1 LSFGF
6 RTGFTSKVR
15 RGMEMDL
22 LDSQLIDILMQD
34 ANTSSSVLAKKLNVS
49 SSTIRR
55 RKENLLKQGMIR
67 ILAVPD
73 WNKVG
78 LPLAA
83 IIALEVSSE
92 KTDSVFKALSKYQNS
107 TWIAVTSGRFNIV
120 SLWRFGSTEELYK
133 FIGKEISKLERII
146 RSEIFVGLYVEK
158 HL

>member
-1 LSFGF
+1 
-6 RTGFTSKVR
+6 
-15 RGMEMDL
+15 MDL

-34 ANTSSSVLAKKLNVS
+34 ANTNSIMLAKKLKVS

-78 LPLAA
+78 LPLTA

-92 KTDSVFKALSKYQNS
+92 KTDSVLKALGKYQNS
-107 TWIAVTSGRFNIV
+107 TWIAVTSGRYNIV
-120 SLWRFGSTEELYK
+120 SLWRFGSTEELYR
-133 FIGKEISKLERII
+133 FVENETSKLEGII
-146 RSEIFVGLYVEK
+146 RSEIFIGLYVEK
-158 HL
+158 HLFRLYYKV